1 MQKEGSLHSVD
12 FSFIIPVY
20 NTSAYLQDCVES
32 VLNQDFDKTRYEIIL
47 IDDGST
53 DDSPSICD
61 RLAAGNSCVKAFHQ
75 CNQGLSIA
83 RNIGIE
89 KAIGKYIIFLDSDD
103 RILPNCC
110 STLYEIVKNQDI
122 DVIVT
127 NLSVR
132 KSDHEE
138 KLCHDSG
145 LNNRIVSG
153 REYLCH
159 ELKHNSLHMAAAFQ
173 VYRRLF
179 LNMQN
184 LRFHPYILHED
195 EEFSPRALLCAES
208 VYVSDLCYYQYYI
221 RENSITNQRDLYKNA
236 KDLFATLMKL
246 EAVYDKEAEPLRSY
260 LKESLLEK
268 YLYMYAKANAYEKRF
283 DDIRNKAF
291 VKGKAKSLRNR
302 LKVLLF
308 CFNDKLYCRINQQR
322 GR

>member
-75 CNQGLSIA
+75 RNQGTAAA
-83 RNIGIE
+83 RNLGLE
-89 KAIGKYIIFLDSDD
+89 NALGDYVVFLDSDD
-103 RILPNCC
+103 RILTNACRAL
-110 STLYEIVKNQDI
+110 TEIIEKNHVDI
-122 DVIVT
+122 IVT
-127 NLSVR
+127 NLNMI
-132 KSDHEE
+132 DTNHEE
-138 KLCHDSG
+138 KLCHDSE
-145 LNNRIVSG
+145 LNHRVVSG
-153 REYLCH
+153 REYLLH
-159 ELKHNSLHMAAAFQ
+159 ELKHRSLHMAMVLQ
-173 VYRRLF
+173 VYRRSF
-179 LNMQN
+179 LTAHE
-184 LRFHPYILHED
+184 LRLLSGLRYED
-195 EEFSPRALLCAES
+195 EEFTPRALLCAEA
-208 VYVSDLCYYQYYI
+208 VYVSDLCFYQYLI
-221 RENSITNQRDLYKNA
+221 HDASITHQSDYYDKVKDLYLI
-236 KDLFATLMKL
+236 LFMLDHL
-246 EAVYDKEAEPLRSY
+246 YEQEAEPLRSY